1 MPNWATFHSFRILNH
16 NHNTMKKALLAAFV
30 FAGIY
35 AANAQTLSPTVIATA
50 GNYSTGSNGYSLSS
64 TVGEPVITTLSQ
76 SSTILTQGFQQ
87 PNDIVNGLLDIEKE
101 ADGAFSVYPN
111 PTNAKLWFGYE
122 FTQTGKVEVEL
133 YDLLG
138 QKLDYTLS
146 EGYDSGKQIHS
157 FDCSSYAAGNYVL
170 SVKLT
175 PTTGKEV
182 VLSKKFQVIN

>member
-1 MPNWATFHSFRILNH
+1 
-16 NHNTMKKALLAAFV
+16 MKKALLAVVV
-30 FAGIY
+30 FAAIH
-35 AANAQTLSPTVIATA
+35 ATNAQTLSPTVIATA

-64 TVGEPVITTLSQ
+64 TVGEPVITTLTQ
-76 SSTILTQGFQQ
+76 GNTILTQGFQQ
-87 PNDIVNGLLDIEKE
+87 PNDVVNGLLDIEKE

-122 FTQTGKVEVEL
+122 FNQTGKVEVSL
-133 YDLLG
+133 YDIVG

-146 EGYDSGKQIHS
+146 ESYVDGKQIHS

-170 SVKLT
+170 SVKLI
-175 PTTGKEV
+175 PSAGKEV

>member
-1 MPNWATFHSFRILNH
+1 MPYWATLYSFRILNH

-30 FAGIY
+30 FAGIS

-50 GNYSTGSNGYSLSS
+50 GSYSTGSNGYSLSS
-64 TVGEPVITTLSQ
+64 TVGEPVITTLTQ
-76 SSTILTQGFQQ
+76 GSTILTQGFQQ
-87 PNDIVNGLLDIEKE
+87 PNDVVNGLLDIEKE

-111 PTNAKLWFGYE
+111 PTSDKLWFGYE
-122 FTQTGKVEVEL
+122 FNQTGKVEVSL
-133 YDLLG
+133 YDIVG

-146 EGYDSGKQIHS
+146 ESYDNGKQIHS

-175 PTTGKEV
+175 PSTGKEV
-182 VLSKKFQVIN
+182 ILSKKFQVIN